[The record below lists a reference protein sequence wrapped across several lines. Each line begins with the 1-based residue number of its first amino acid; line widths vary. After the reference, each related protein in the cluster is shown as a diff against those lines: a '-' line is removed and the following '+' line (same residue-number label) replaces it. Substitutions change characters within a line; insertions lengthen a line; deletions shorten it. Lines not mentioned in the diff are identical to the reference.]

1 MSEDKL
7 ITIGNQKS
15 KNSNEL
21 KKETGRDWNEAGSL
35 HMELGNFDFNK
46 KIFYHPENI
55 VAFKEGKRPFPVTLE
70 IDLTNRCNHR
80 CSFCFYAE
88 HISINKDSLDT
99 EIIKKRLAEAKE
111 LGTKG
116 ISFTG
121 GGEPM
126 IHKNYEEILI
136 FTKKLGFDVGTITN
150 GSIITEKN
158 VDVLIKNLQWIRIS
172 LAGGDAKSYSK
183 VQGVDQFDKVVN
195 NIKLLSKRKEN
206 LKSNINIGIRTLVTP
221 ENIHTIT
228 NFANEIKK
236 LNINYYQLAP
246 DQYTNDGGKFWNS
259 AETQQVFKE
268 THDVLLENNIS
279 FLGTAYM
286 KSQEKIDYPTTCY
299 AHFFK
304 AAILAEGY
312 YVFCQNGR
320 DDERYHIGNIYNQT
334 LKEIWNSDKI
344 KDIEKW
350 VRPNNCGLF
359 CKHMAINNSL
369 EENIHPDQNMSPNF
383 VG

>member
-1 MSEDKL
+1 
-7 ITIGNQKS
+7 
-15 KNSNEL
+15 
-21 KKETGRDWNEAGSL
+21 
-35 HMELGNFDFNK
+35 MELENFDFNK

-88 HISINKDSLDT
+88 HISVNKDSLDT
-99 EIIKKRLAEAKE
+99 EIIKKRLSEAKE

-136 FTKKLGFDVGTITN
+136 FTKNLGFDVGTITN

-158 VDVLIKNLQWIRIS
+158 VDTLIKNLQWIRIS

-228 NFANEIKK
+228 SFAHEIKK

-246 DQYTNDGGKFWNS
+246 
-259 AETQQVFKE
+259 
-268 THDVLLENNIS
+268 
-279 FLGTAYM
+279 
-286 KSQEKIDYPTTCY
+286 
-299 AHFFK
+299 
-304 AAILAEGY
+304 
-312 YVFCQNGR
+312 
-320 DDERYHIGNIYNQT
+320 
-334 LKEIWNSDKI
+334 
-344 KDIEKW
+344 
-350 VRPNNCGLF
+350 
-359 CKHMAINNSL
+359 
-369 EENIHPDQNMSPNF
+369 
-383 VG
+383 

>member
-1 MSEDKL
+1 MTNDEI
-7 ITIGNQKS
+7 ITIGGQKS
-15 KNSNEL
+15 NDSNRL
-21 KKETGRDWNEAGSL
+21 KKETGKNWEKENAL
-35 HMELGNFDFNK
+35 KMELKNFDFSK
-46 KIFYHPENI
+46 KILYHPENI
-55 VAFKEGKRPFPVTLE
+55 VAFKEGKRPFPVTIE

-88 HISINKDSLDT
+88 HISVNKDSLDT
-99 EIIKKRLAEAKE
+99 EVIKKTLSEAKD

-126 IHKNYEEILI
+126 IHKDYEKILI
-136 FTKKLGFDVGTITN
+136 FTKNLGFDVGTITN

-158 VDVLIKNLQWIRIS
+158 IDTLVKNLQWVRIS
-172 LAGGDAKSYSK
+172 LAGGDAKSYAK

-195 NIKLLSKRKEN
+195 NIKLLSKRKKDLE
-206 LKSNINIGIRTLVTP
+206 SSINIGIRTLVTP

-228 NFANEIKK
+228 NFAHIIKE

-259 AETQQVFKE
+259 EATQKVLKE
-268 THDVLLENNIS
+268 THDILLEHGIS
-279 FLGTAYM
+279 LLGTAYM
-286 KSQEKIDYPTTCY
+286 KEQEKIDYPTTCY

-304 AAILAEGY
+304 AAILAEGH

-320 DDERYHIGNIYNQT
+320 DEEKYHIGNIYNQT
-334 LKEIWNSDKI
+334 LKEIWENDKI

-369 EENIHPDQNMSPNF
+369 EENVHPNEDMSPNF

>member
-1 MSEDKL
+1 L

-259 AETQQVFKE
+259 VETQQVFKE

>member
-259 AETQQVFKE
+259 VETQQVFKE